1 LTIDHASRFHRQ
13 VHEYRPRILEYRA
26 LTDTIP
32 PANLDSMPED
42 ELFFRLG
49 RETIGDAIVPQSFDT
64 LIERGRAVLAGAE
77 PAVRAVLCMDGG
89 VRDLLKD
96 LSDEARKQQIPLLL
110 AGTLTGFTHLA
121 VILIGAL
128 VMRAGLDRYCATPV
142 AAVASPGGDSQASS
156 AASAAT

>member
-1 LTIDHASRFHRQ
+1 LEHRA
-13 VHEYRPRILEYRA
+13 V
-26 LTDTIP
+26 TDTVP

-49 RETIGDAIVPQSFDT
+49 RETVGDAIVPQGFDT
-64 LIERGRAVLAGAE
+64 LIDRGRAVLADVE

-96 LSDEARKQQIPLLL
+96 LSAEARKQQVTLLL

-128 VMRAGLDRYCATPV
+128 VLRTGLDRYCATP
-142 AAVASPGGDSQASS
+142 AATAVSPGGDSQASS